1 MSKVL
6 ERLKKENS
14 LWFQSIVQEIEELM
28 ENLDQESIENHF

>member
-1 MSKVL
+1 MNKVL